1 MSVNFTEVL
10 FAVLGTT
17 EVRVNERIGST
28 LPTQKPAVQWFRV
41 ASPSYSV
48 SRLAYNDSKGSMKHF

>member
-28 LPTQKPAVQWFRV
+28 LPTQNLLC
-41 ASPSYSV
+41 S
-48 SRLAYNDSKGSMKHF
+48 GSEWHLPLIQFPD